1 MPEGLRAAGSVMRWL
16 RIIGDE
22 TKHIMKTFFVIAV
35 VLSAAL
41 VSAEPPAVRD
51 LSEVP
56 AQYRGTFY
64 LHEKQAQPGQT
75 EGIEPAQVFGK
86 IDAQQV
92 LLDGTNRLT
101 VASVKQTIFPGRDGQ
116 PVPSIV
122 VRFEQTNL
130 MWGVAEMPD
139 TTLGIMQLAFNAQKN
154 TLGEFVWFG
163 VSRTKAAV
171 PHAAPVDP
179 SVIRLAKDPQ
189 PPFLTT
195 AGGMLPVGGAAS
207 AATEPPVVTELAEI
221 PTQYC
226 GTYYLYGTGSVEAGM
241 EYFSPTKPFGRIAA
255 RLITL
260 CGGQPLK
267 VASIQRTVLPGH
279 DGGAQKTVINIQFEQ
294 ADFTW
299 GISEMPD
306 SKLAILQTVFNL
318 DSKKMQGT
326 MFVVSQKP

>member
-1 MPEGLRAAGSVMRWL
+1 MMKIIFVVAAGL
-16 RIIGDE
+16 
-22 TKHIMKTFFVIAV
+22 T
-35 VLSAAL
+35 AAL

-51 LSEVP
+51 LPDIP

-75 EGIEPAQVFGK
+75 EGVEPAQAFGK

-92 LLDGTNRLT
+92 LLDGTNRLK
-101 VASVKQTIFPGRDGQ
+101 VASVKQTVFPGRDGQ

-130 MWGVAEMPD
+130 MWGVAAMPD
-139 TTLGIMQLAFNAQKN
+139 TTLGIMQLAFNAQNN

-163 VSRTKAAV
+163 VSRTQAAV
-171 PHAAPVDP
+171 PHAAPIDP
-179 SVIRLAKDPQ
+179 SVIRLPKDPQ
-189 PPFLTT
+189 PPFLAT
-195 AGGMLPVGGAAS
+195 AGGMLPVGGAAP
-207 AATEPPVVTELAEI
+207 AATEPSVVTELAEI
-221 PTQYC
+221 PAQFC
-226 GTYYLYGTGSVEAGM
+226 GTYYLHGTGSMEAGM

-326 MFVVSQKP
+326 MFVVSQKQ